1 MGRITFSSV
10 FLASPIAFVGC
21 PALASFSPHTVEATS
36 VSVKFETNGRLPE
49 NRQSYVIVD
58 VPTYMRPE
66 VTAPFQNIIV
76 AEGSYP
82 SQSQLGVTSRNLT
95 LRGDAIAETAS
106 FTNLENSSEPGGD
119 LIDAVIE
126 DHSRRVEFLR
136 KRIETLRLGGGDP
149 LTISG
154 LKVRLKRAE
163 AARSVAL
170 ARRAI
175 DELADAGCKTRRN
188 GTCVLAIATTHN
200 SDVQRPRKP
209 VQRHTMP
216 SKGVRPSR
224 ASLLSVNN
232 FQAHKPVRP
241 TVGHRGS
248 TARLLASAKHSLATA
263 RSQLAGIPAQSL
275 TAYDRNETT
284 VAGLLRW
291 PGSEAWSLSAQ
302 RA

>member
-1 MGRITFSSV
+1 MGRTTFSSI
-10 FLASPIAFVGC
+10 FIASPIAFIGC
-21 PALASFSPHTVEATS
+21 PALASFSPRTVEATS
-36 VSVKFETNGRLPE
+36 VSVKFETDGRLPGI
-49 NRQSYVIVD
+49 RQSYVIVD

-66 VTAPFQNIIV
+66 VTAPFQNIIL

-82 SQSQLGVTSRNLT
+82 FQSQRGLTSRNLT
-95 LRGDAIAETAS
+95 LRGNANAEIAS
-106 FTNLENSSEPGGD
+106 FTNLEKSSEPGGD
-119 LIDAVIE
+119 VIDAVIE

-136 KRIETLRLGGGDP
+136 NRIETLRLGGGDP

-175 DELADAGCKTRRN
+175 DGLADTDCKTRRN
-188 GTCVLAIATTHN
+188 GTCVLAVATTHT

-209 VQRHTMP
+209 VQRHIML
-216 SKGVRPSR
+216 SKRLRPST
-224 ASLLSVNN
+224 ASLGSAAN
-232 FQAHKPVRP
+232 FQAHKPVRR
-241 TVGHRGS
+241 TVGHQGS
-248 TARLLASAKHSLATA
+248 TADLLASAKHSLATA
-263 RSQLAGIPAQSL
+263 RSQLTGMPTRSL

-291 PGSEAWSLSAQ
+291 PGSEAWSLSAK